1 MAAPTSENTTADPRL
16 NATRSQPWMDA
27 VADLPA
33 PLLLEPVVNAALPE
47 PEPEPVET
55 LTEEPD
61 LVVPDALPEGTV
73 DVGPDAP
80 LPDGPVPEA
89 LLPEGPADVGPD
101 APLPKGPVAPLS
113 EGPVALGDT
122 MFVPWITKPFPMDVT
137 VVQDV
142 REGAGCASGVTGSP
156 WWKVEVP

>member
-1 MAAPTSENTTADPRL
+1 MTAPTSENTTAEPRL

-27 VADLPA
+27 IADRPA
-33 PLLLEPVVNAALPE
+33 PVLLEPVVNAALTE

-61 LVVPDALPEGTV
+61 LVIPEALLPEGAV

-80 LPDGPVPEA
+80 LPEGLVPEA
-89 LLPEGPADVGPD
+89 LFPEGLVDVGPD
-101 APLPKGPVAPLS
+101 APLS
-113 EGPVALGDT
+113 EGPVVLGEI
-122 MFVPWITKPFPMDVT
+122 MSVPWIMKPFPMDVT

-142 REGAGCASGVTGSP
+142 REGAGCALGVTGSP